1 MRISADHILARTKM
15 VHVLLDG
22 VDITNLQVQ
31 WADPEAGT
39 VSVRKRSVE
48 DIPQRDG
55 NFRPIFHELTG
66 KVKFAWSEFAAE
78 LSEDLRKQLAAHFPE
93 VTGL

>member
-1 MRISADHILARTKM
+1 M
-15 VHVLLDG
+15 VKVLLDG

-31 WADPEAGT
+31 WADPEEGT
-39 VSVRKRSVE
+39 VSVRKRSAE

-55 NFRPIFHELTG
+55 FFKPIFHQLTG
-66 KVKFAWSEFAAE
+66 HVGFEWSEFAAE
-78 LSEDLRKQLAAHFPE
+78 LSEDLRKKLAAHFPE

>member
-1 MRISADHILARTKM
+1 M
-15 VHVLLDG
+15 VKVLLDG
-22 VDITNLQVQ
+22 VDITNLQVE
-31 WADPEAGT
+31 WADPEAGV

-55 NFRPIFHELTG
+55 NFKPIFHGLTG
-66 KVKFAWSEFAAE
+66 KVGFAWSEFAAD
-78 LSEDLRKQLAAHFPE
+78 LSEDLRKQLAAHYPE

>member
-1 MRISADHILARTKM
+1 M

-22 VDITNLQVQ
+22 VDITGLHVQ
-31 WADPEAGT
+31 WADPEAGV
-39 VSVRKRSVE
+39 VSVRKRSAE

-66 KVKFAWSEFAAE
+66 HVGFEWSEFAAE
-78 LSEDLRKQLAAHFPE
+78 LSEDLRKKLAAHFPE